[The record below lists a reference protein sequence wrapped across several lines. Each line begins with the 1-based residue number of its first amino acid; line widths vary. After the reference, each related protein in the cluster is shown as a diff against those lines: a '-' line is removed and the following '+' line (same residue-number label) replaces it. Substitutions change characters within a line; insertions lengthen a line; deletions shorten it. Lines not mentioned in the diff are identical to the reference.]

1 MTGPC
6 GWWRSLSTDTPPPVP
21 RIGRTTLAAV
31 QRHPVIGRRNTS
43 MAENRERCCS
53 TCKWHCH
60 EDITDG
66 WVCVNSDSEYC
77 TDFTPYDHS
86 CPDWEERS
94 QKA

>member
-1 MTGPC
+1 
-6 GWWRSLSTDTPPPVP
+6 
-21 RIGRTTLAAV
+21 
-31 QRHPVIGRRNTS
+31 